1 MKIIKT
7 KFKDLLIIQNKNFR
21 DRRGYFKELYK
32 EKLFNKKFPFIVM
45 SYSKKNVLRGMHIQ
59 KNKQQGK
66 YVSVIKGKIFD
77 VVVDLRKNSKTFG
90 EHFTIILSEKNCKSL
105 FIPAGFAH
113 GFCSL
118 GVENYVT
125 YACTKY
131 RDKKSEN
138 GIMYN
143 DKKLK
148 IKWPIKNPIIS
159 NKDKKNMSYYQYLN
173 KKNEK
178 K

>member
-1 MKIIKT
+1 MKKIKT
-7 KFKDLLIIQNKNFR
+7 KFKDLLIIQNKNFK
-21 DRRGYFKELYK
+21 DNRGYFKELYK
-32 EKLFNKKFPFIVM
+32 ETFLNKKFPFMVM

-77 VVVDLRKNSKTFG
+77 VVLDLRKDSETFG
-90 EHFTIILSEKNCKSL
+90 KHFSIILSEKNSKSL
-105 FIPAGFAH
+105 FIPPGFAH

-118 GVENYVT
+118 DKENYIT
-125 YACTKY
+125 YSCTKY
-131 RDKKSEN
+131 RNKISET
-138 GIMYN
+138 GILYN

-159 NKDKKNMSYYQYLN
+159 IKDKKNISYTDDLN
-173 KKNEK
+173 QLNEK
-178 K
+178 

>member
-1 MKIIKT
+1 MKMLKT
-7 KFKDLLIIQNKNFR
+7 KFKDLLIIQNKNFK
-21 DRRGYFKELYK
+21 DNRGYFKELYK
-32 EKLFNKKFPFIVM
+32 ETFLNKKFPFMVM

-77 VVVDLRKNSKTFG
+77 VVLDLRKDSETFG
-90 EHFTIILSEKNCKSL
+90 KHFSIILSEKNSKSL
-105 FIPAGFAH
+105 FIPPGFAH

-118 GVENYVT
+118 DKENYIT
-125 YACTKY
+125 YSCTKY
-131 RDKKSEN
+131 RNKISET
-138 GIMYN
+138 GILYN

-159 NKDKKNMSYYQYLN
+159 IKDKKNISYTDYLDQL
-173 KKNEK
+173 NEK
-178 K
+178 

>member
-1 MKIIKT
+1 MKMIKT
-7 KFKDLLIIQNKNFR
+7 KFKDLLIIQNKNFK
-21 DRRGYFKELYK
+21 DNRGYFKELYK
-32 EKLFNKKFPFIVM
+32 ETFLNKKFPFMVM

-77 VVVDLRKNSKTFG
+77 VVLDLRKDSETFG
-90 EHFTIILSEKNCKSL
+90 KHFSIILSEKNSKSL
-105 FIPAGFAH
+105 FIPPGFAH

-118 GVENYVT
+118 DKENYIT
-125 YACTKY
+125 YSCTKY
-131 RDKKSEN
+131 RNKISET
-138 GIMYN
+138 GILYN

-159 NKDKKNMSYYQYLN
+159 IKDKKNISYTDYLDQL
-173 KKNEK
+173 NEK
-178 K
+178 

>member
-1 MKIIKT
+1 MKMIKT
-7 KFKDLLIIQNKNFR
+7 KFKDLLIIQNKSFKDN
-21 DRRGYFKELYK
+21 RGYFKELYK
-32 EKLFNKKFPFIVM
+32 ETFLNKKFPFMVM

-77 VVVDLRKNSKTFG
+77 VVLDLRKDSETFG
-90 EHFTIILSEKNCKSL
+90 KHFSIILSEKNSKSL
-105 FIPAGFAH
+105 FIPPGFAH

-118 GVENYVT
+118 DKENYIT
-125 YACTKY
+125 YSCTKY
-131 RDKKSEN
+131 RNKISET
-138 GIMYN
+138 GILYN

-159 NKDKKNMSYYQYLN
+159 IKDKKNISYTDYLDQL
-173 KKNEK
+173 NEK
-178 K
+178 

>member
-1 MKIIKT
+1 MKKIKT
-7 KFKDLLIIQNKNFR
+7 KFKDLLIIQNKNFK
-21 DRRGYFKELYK
+21 DNRGYFKELYK
-32 EKLFNKKFPFIVM
+32 ETFLNKKFPFMVM

-77 VVVDLRKNSKTFG
+77 VVLDLRKDSETFG
-90 EHFTIILSEKNCKSL
+90 KHFSIILSEKNSKSL
-105 FIPAGFAH
+105 FIPPGFAH

-118 GVENYVT
+118 DKENYIT
-125 YACTKY
+125 YSCTKY
-131 RDKKSEN
+131 RNKISET
-138 GIMYN
+138 GILYN

-159 NKDKKNMSYYQYLN
+159 IKDKKNISYTDYLDQI
-173 KKNEK
+173 NEK
-178 K
+178 

>member
-1 MKIIKT
+1 MKKIKT
-7 KFKDLLIIQNKNFR
+7 KFKDLLIIQNKNFK
-21 DRRGYFKELYK
+21 DNRGYFKELYK
-32 EKLFNKKFPFIVM
+32 ETFLNKKFPFMVM

-77 VVVDLRKNSKTFG
+77 VVLDLRKDSETFG
-90 EHFTIILSEKNCKSL
+90 KHFSIILSEKNSKSL
-105 FIPAGFAH
+105 FIPPGFAH

-118 GVENYVT
+118 DKENYIT
-125 YACTKY
+125 YSCTKY
-131 RDKKSEN
+131 RNKISET
-138 GIMYN
+138 GILYN

-159 NKDKKNMSYYQYLN
+159 IKDKKNISYTDYLDQL
-173 KKNEK
+173 NEK
-178 K
+178 